1 MGVFGCYCLG
11 DVFVLNMSLLLVLSP
26 VYLICFRSCKETCK
40 KLSFFQFTLACH
52 FLSLSLT
59 HTHTLRHTHT
69 HTHTFSNTFS
79 LFLSKSHKHHQIIQ
93 YINFFS
99 WSHTRT
105 HSLSLS
111 LSHTHFS
118 SSTPPTVLNPFSLPY
133 IFYQPLR

>member
-1 MGVFGCYCLG
+1 
-11 DVFVLNMSLLLVLSP
+11 MSLLLVLSP

-59 HTHTLRHTHT
+59 HTHTHTLSDTHT

-79 LFLSKSHKHHQIIQ
+79 LFLSESHKHHHITQ

-99 WSHTRT
+99 WSHT
-105 HSLSLS
+105 HALSLPFS
-111 LSHTHFS
+111 LSHALFEFNSTHSFKSILS
-118 SSTPPTVLNPFSLPY
+118 SLYFLSALEVKIPY
-133 IFYQPLR
+133 